1 MSRAI
6 KKAEFCSSINKADPI
21 FTNGVQKTR
30 VISAKTLSY
39 AWTKLNGKMTSK
51 ETLSGKWIDDNIK
64 SEEIYLLDSVTY
76 HTSQVGGSH
85 LDILEY
91 SYYMYIYAERDR
103 ESASARASWAPA
115 KHNRD
120 RDVPCA
126 IFRCIYTDTNAIK
139 GKLTDTVKAAH
150 VKKDRRTLS
159 LVNSFYFFL
168 PIKATFLN

>member
-85 LDILEY
+85 QDILEY
-91 SYYMYIYAERDR
+91 SYYMYIYAERER
-103 ESASARASWAPA
+103 ERALGLRERRKSTKRQRCAVCDFQMYIYRYERDKREINGYCQGSAR
-115 KHNRD
+115 
-120 RDVPCA
+120 
-126 IFRCIYTDTNAIK
+126 
-139 GKLTDTVKAAH
+139 
-150 VKKDRRTLS
+150 
-159 LVNSFYFFL
+159 
-168 PIKATFLN
+168 